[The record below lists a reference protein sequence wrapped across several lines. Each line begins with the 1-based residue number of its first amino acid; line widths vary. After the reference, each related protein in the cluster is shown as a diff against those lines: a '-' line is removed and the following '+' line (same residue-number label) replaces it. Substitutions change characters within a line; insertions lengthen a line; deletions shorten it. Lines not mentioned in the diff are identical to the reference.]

1 MEDAPRH
8 NPAIPLGFSPACVY
22 SNAHKNH
29 IQETIMTVG
38 KSSFDISA
46 NFDSGNIQVIDIS
59 NPLNPVL
66 AIRPDTRSAHFQWF
80 HFKASGLHVG
90 QEHWFRLNNAS
101 QSTYSKGWPGYQA
114 VASYDHVNWFR
125 VPTIFEGDCLRF
137 SLEATQTHAWFAY
150 FEPYSRGRHDWLIE
164 QALSK
169 AGTELLATGKSVE
182 GRDIQL
188 LRKGTGAEGQRKIW
202 IIAQQHPGE
211 HMAEWFMEGVIE
223 RLERHDDPVL
233 NKLLASA
240 DLYLVPNMNPDGAF
254 HGHLR
259 TNAMGQDLNRA
270 WQNASQ
276 EISPEVLFV
285 QQQMEKYGVDLF
297 LDAHGD
303 ETIPHVFTAGCEGNP
318 GYTPRIE
325 KLEEHFRNH
334 LKHTTKDFQTKYG
347 YTRDEPGQA
356 NMTLACNS
364 VGQKYDCL
372 SLTLEMPFKDHDD
385 APNPET
391 GWSGKR
397 SKQLGKDVLTTIADM
412 VDTLR

>member
-1 MEDAPRH
+1 
-8 NPAIPLGFSPACVY
+8 
-22 SNAHKNH
+22 
-29 IQETIMTVG
+29 MTVA

-59 NPLNPVL
+59 NPLSPVL

-80 HFKASGLHVG
+80 HFKASGLHVH
-90 QEHWFRLNNAS
+90 QEHWFRLVNAS

-125 VPTIFEGDCLRF
+125 IPTSFEGDSLRF
-137 SLEATQTHAWFAY
+137 CLEAEQTHAWFAY

-188 LRKGTGAEGQRKIW
+188 LRKGSGAEGQRKIW

-223 RLERHDDPVL
+223 RLERQDDPVL

-276 EISPEVLFV
+276 DISPEVLFV
-285 QQQMEKYGVDLF
+285 QQQMQKYGVDAF
-297 LDAHGD
+297 IDVHGD

-318 GYTPRIE
+318 GFTPRIE
-325 KLEEHFRNH
+325 KLEEHFRSH
-334 LKHTTKDFQTKYG
+334 LKHTTKDFQTTYG

-385 APNPET
+385 HPDKIT

-397 SKQLGKDVLTTIADM
+397 SKQLGKDVLTTFADM

>member
-1 MEDAPRH
+1 
-8 NPAIPLGFSPACVY
+8 
-22 SNAHKNH
+22 
-29 IQETIMTVG
+29 MTVA

-80 HFKASGLHVG
+80 HFKASGLHVH
-90 QEHWFRLNNAS
+90 QEHWFRLVNAS

-125 VPTIFEGDCLRF
+125 IPTSFEGDSLRF
-137 SLEATQTHAWFAY
+137 CLEAEQTHAWFAY

-188 LRKGTGAEGQRKIW
+188 LRKGSGAEGQRKIW

-223 RLERHDDPVL
+223 RLERHDDPIL

-276 EISPEVLFV
+276 DISPEVLFV
-285 QQQMEKYGVDLF
+285 QQQMQKYGVDAF
-297 LDAHGD
+297 IDVHGD

-318 GYTPRIE
+318 GFTPRIE

-334 LKHTTKDFQTKYG
+334 LKHTTKDFQTTYG

-364 VGQKYDCL
+364 VGQTYDCL

-385 APNPET
+385 HPDKIT

-397 SKQLGKDVLTTIADM
+397 SKQLGKDVLTTLADM

>member
-1 MEDAPRH
+1 
-8 NPAIPLGFSPACVY
+8 
-22 SNAHKNH
+22 
-29 IQETIMTVG
+29 MTVA

-59 NPLNPVL
+59 NPLSPVL

-80 HFKASGLHVG
+80 HFKASGLHVH
-90 QEHWFRLNNAS
+90 QEHWFRLVNAS

-125 VPTIFEGDCLRF
+125 IPTSFEGDSLRF
-137 SLEATQTHAWFAY
+137 CLEAEQTHAWFAY

-223 RLERHDDPVL
+223 RLERQDDPVL

-276 EISPEVLFV
+276 DISPEVLFV
-285 QQQMEKYGVDLF
+285 QQQMQKYGVDAF
-297 LDAHGD
+297 IDVHGD

-318 GYTPRIE
+318 GFTPRIE
-325 KLEEHFRNH
+325 KLEEHFRSH
-334 LKHTTKDFQTKYG
+334 LKHTTKDFQTTYG

-364 VGQKYDCL
+364 VGQTYDCL

-385 APNPET
+385 HPDKIT

-397 SKQLGKDVLTTIADM
+397 SKQLGKDVLTTFADM

>member
-1 MEDAPRH
+1 
-8 NPAIPLGFSPACVY
+8 
-22 SNAHKNH
+22 
-29 IQETIMTVG
+29 MTVA

-46 NFDSGNIQVIDIS
+46 SFDSGNIQVIDIS

-80 HFKASGLHVG
+80 HFKASGLHVH
-90 QEHWFRLNNAS
+90 QEHWFRLVNAS

-125 VPTIFEGDCLRF
+125 IPTSFEGDSLRF
-137 SLEATQTHAWFAY
+137 CLEAEQTHAWFAY

-188 LRKGTGAEGQRKIW
+188 LRKGSGAEGQRKIW

-223 RLERHDDPVL
+223 RLERHDDPIL

-276 EISPEVLFV
+276 DISPEVLFV
-285 QQQMEKYGVDLF
+285 QQQMQKYGVDAF
-297 LDAHGD
+297 IDVHGD

-318 GYTPRIE
+318 GFTPRIE
-325 KLEEHFRNH
+325 KLEEHFRSH
-334 LKHTTKDFQTKYG
+334 LKHTTKDFQTTYG

-364 VGQKYDCL
+364 VGQKFDCL

-385 APNPET
+385 HPDKIT

-397 SKQLGKDVLTTIADM
+397 SKQLGKDVLTTFADM